1 MMMIESLSSI
11 IVNISFSTIQSATK
25 YNYIHTE
32 NPPGRETHVR
42 RFSFRFFSIV
52 LKKSYFVYTLK
63 NIVLFD
69 LFRSLRFLAER
80 SFSKIVHLVKPFVL

>member
-1 MMMIESLSSI
+1 MIESLSSI

-42 RFSFRFFSIV
+42 RFSFRFFNC
-52 LKKSYFVYTLK
+52 LKKSYFEYALK

-69 LFRSLRFLAER
+69 LFRSLRFLTER
-80 SFSKIVHLVKPFVL
+80 SFSKNVHLEKLFVL

>member
-1 MMMIESLSSI
+1 MIESLSSI

-42 RFSFRFFSIV
+42 RFSFRFFQ
-52 LKKSYFVYTLK
+52 
-63 NIVLFD
+63 LF
-69 LFRSLRFLAER
+69 
-80 SFSKIVHLVKPFVL
+80 